1 MPCHKYDYVTNALKF
16 LMSSP
21 PLCPVFINK
30 NKVIL
35 VYFKQH
41 RKYNFH
47 KIIPRHCMH
56 FDMDV

>member
-1 MPCHKYDYVTNALKF
+1 MPSHKYDYVTNALKF

-35 VYFKQH
+35 VYFK
-41 RKYNFH
+41 
-47 KIIPRHCMH
+47 
-56 FDMDV
+56 